1 MSQQALKESLEGLQN
16 GPTALP
22 PKFAAALGV
31 VIGAAVNCLV
41 QTANGAGIGADPVQW
56 KTRWADEAARLKNGA
71 AQNDD
76 YSFQNP
82 VATPSSFLAGVV
94 PQLLP
99 NGYRLHLRLHNDD
112 VHTFDEVIDAL
123 HEPRQSRRNTPGEEE
138 QEAPPLVPM
147 RDTATE
153 MTHHVDAD
161 GQVTVKSYTTIG
173 SAVQGFRRLKS
184 RGLHCAVVGTAQVSL
199 EKRAR
204 ALSTWLSEISSAHP
218 SAAALVVHAL
228 VQVGQKHN
236 MGPVAVWHHAR
247 TIPSWTAL
255 DTNDEEQA
263 CLRRFRAFP
272 PHLASSYVTREEAEL
287 LHEMGMNMNPNQL
300 VELTGAQLFVYRWLR
315 CSLLYFLPFIVW
327 WLFRNESQFLF

>member
-1 MSQQALKESLEGLQN
+1 M
-16 GPTALP
+16 
-22 PKFAAALGV
+22 V
-31 VIGAAVNCLV
+31 VQIGTCFRYGEQML
-41 QTANGAGIGADPVQW
+41 
-56 KTRWADEAARLKNGA
+56 
-71 AQNDD
+71 
-76 YSFQNP
+76 
-82 VATPSSFLAGVV
+82 SFLTDELDVREV
-94 PQLLP
+94 YKLLIGTVIP
-99 NGYRLHLRLHNDD
+99 RPIALISTLNVDGTINLAAFSSYNLVCSNPASINFSI
-112 VHTFDEVIDAL
+112 TFKPDG
-123 HEPRQSRRNTPGEEE
+123 SKK
-138 QEAPPLVPM
+138 
-147 RDTATE
+147 DTLINIE
-153 MTHHVDAD
+153 
-161 GQVTVKSYTTIG
+161 
-173 SAVQGFRRLKS
+173 R
-184 RGLHCAVVGTAQVSL
+184 
-199 EKRAR
+199 EK
-204 ALSTWLSEISSAHP
+204 EFVISSAHP